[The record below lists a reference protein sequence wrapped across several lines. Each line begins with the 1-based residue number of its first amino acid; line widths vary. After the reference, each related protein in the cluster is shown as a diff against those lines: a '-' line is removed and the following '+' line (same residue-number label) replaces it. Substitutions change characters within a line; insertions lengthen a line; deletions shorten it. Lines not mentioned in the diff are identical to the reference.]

1 MRLHLWTAASNRP
14 IVHPPGDIWV
24 WRTWWNDNVDKGKT
38 TDSTTSDIWQQAEGM
53 GERDENLALHNISV
67 HTCKWYFTCCKILW
81 HGASGFIPLQRK
93 ACCGFLSPLKIHRL
107 GRVWTREPWVQWQTH
122 QQGDYLMSI
131 HPMTLQPKLGLGLL
145 YLLPPQCSIISG
157 QHPVAPHLLIFS
169 WAFQLILLLQT

>member
-1 MRLHLWTAASNRP
+1 MLCSWMYSDNKHVFQKWKFKLTTCEQNEMLIICRWVRLHLWTAANNRP

-24 WRTWWNDNVDKGKT
+24 WRTWWNDNVVKGKT
-38 TDSTTSDIWQQAEGM
+38 TDSTTSDIWQQVGGT

-107 GRVWTREPWVQWQTH
+107 GRVWTRKPWVQWQTH
-122 QQGDYLMSI
+122 
-131 HPMTLQPKLGLGLL
+131 
-145 YLLPPQCSIISG
+145 
-157 QHPVAPHLLIFS
+157 
-169 WAFQLILLLQT
+169 